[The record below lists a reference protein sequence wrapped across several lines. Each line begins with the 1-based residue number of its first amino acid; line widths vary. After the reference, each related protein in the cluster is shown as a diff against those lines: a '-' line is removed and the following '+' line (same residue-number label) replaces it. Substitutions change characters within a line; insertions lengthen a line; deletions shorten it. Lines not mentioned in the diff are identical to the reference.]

1 MDVKVREH
9 QHTKT
14 TCDMMVDIEMIR
26 FNIYVK
32 KKRRGNDVTIYICQ
46 ELNNYIFPDKQW
58 LLVFNFYFT
67 EGVGM

>member
-14 TCDMMVDIEMIR
+14 TCDMMVDIEMIH
-26 FNIYVK
+26 IYVRIEK
-32 KKRRGNDVTIYICQ
+32 DTMYNICQ

-58 LLVFNFYFT
+58 LLVFDFLQK
-67 EGVGM
+67 V